1 VTGNPATA
9 PKPTEREASAF
20 RAAYQAGIE
29 VNTMFQRIA
38 FAAFLLFIASPAA
51 AQDPGDDGDFFY
63 IPSETTVA
71 YVGEN
76 YWLRTKLPDNWA
88 YGLSPTEDGMQLM
101 VSRNPEDGEFS
112 SDLITFTEKQAF
124 DDWPEKHEASWAADA
139 YRDWEVS
146 HMQSEGVDKGTYQ
159 LRDILEGKTSV
170 GDKTLYTLKYRQLWT
185 TPDGSDLVIHAH
197 LYLFFPEAYAQNHRF
212 YWIHY
217 QHLCEEGEQE
227 QLLLEL
233 VDSLLSSLTT
243 DMANAPRQSSVAWM
257 SVDGNYAAINTL
269 GDDRTWYF
277 SNDTDRRCF
286 SFSLDGIW
294 ATMNTPGYFIGANGY
309 DSVGVEL
316 VGAFELT
323 TYPGNNLVERVING
337 KRELLQ
343 YEATGDVRILEA
355 EDVDDVYRGA
365 RKVSYEVPF
374 EALGM
379 ATSSITVFYVA
390 DVAPGWAALVH
401 ASQNMHIGDDD
412 LAHEVFESLRL
423 SDTPGCFREEITE
436 LLR

>member
-1 VTGNPATA
+1 MGVCW
-9 PKPTEREASAF
+9 S
-20 RAAYQAGIE
+20 RAASTLLLIL
-29 VNTMFQRIA
+29 IA
-38 FAAFLLFIASPAA
+38 PTVLANEPA
-51 AQDPGDDGDFFY
+51 DDSDYFY

-76 YWLRTKLPDNWA
+76 YWLRAKLPENWA

-101 VSRNPEDGEFS
+101 ISRDPEEGGFS
-112 SDLITFTEKQAF
+112 SDLITFTEKKAL

-139 YRDWEVS
+139 YRDWEVGY
-146 HMQSEGVDKGTYQ
+146 MQSEGVEKGVYR
-159 LRDILEGKTSV
+159 LRDIVEGKTTL

-185 TPDGSDLVIHAH
+185 TAEGNDLVIHAH
-197 LYLFFPEAYAQNHRF
+197 LYLYFPETYAQDHRF

-243 DMANAPRQSSVAWM
+243 DMGKAPRQSSVAWL
-257 SVDGNYAAINTL
+257 SVDGTYAAINTL

-277 SNDTDRRCF
+277 SNEADRRCF

-294 ATMNTPGYFIGANGY
+294 ATMNTPGYFIGSNGY
-309 DSVGVEL
+309 DTVGVEL

-343 YEATGDVRILEA
+343 YEAAGDVRILEV
-355 EDVDDVYRGA
+355 EDADDIYPGA
-365 RKVSYEVPF
+365 RKISYEVPF

-379 ATSSITVFYVA
+379 AASSVNVFYVA
-390 DVAPGWAALVH
+390 GVATGWAALVH
-401 ASQNMHIGDDD
+401 ARQNMRIGDDD
-412 LAHEVFESLRL
+412 LARSVFESLRL
-423 SDTPGCFREEITE
+423 TTEPDCFREEIAG